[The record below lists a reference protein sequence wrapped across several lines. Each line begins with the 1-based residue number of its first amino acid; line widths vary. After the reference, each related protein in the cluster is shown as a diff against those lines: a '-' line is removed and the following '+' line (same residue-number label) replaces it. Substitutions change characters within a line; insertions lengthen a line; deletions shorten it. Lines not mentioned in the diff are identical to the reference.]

1 VPIIPVAKS
10 QVKQSVR
17 YSPAAASVN
26 MRNQTSSPKNK
37 NMMDINSVSLNISEL
52 YKQYSKKQ
60 GSNML
65 NNTQIIYPN
74 KTGGGPNNIAT
85 VTSAG
90 NHFRAISVLDQNQ
103 MNTTI
108 TGQVIPTT
116 ATHFSNRHG
125 SSN

>member
-1 VPIIPVAKS
+1 
-10 QVKQSVR
+10 
-17 YSPAAASVN
+17 

-74 KTGGGPNNIAT
+74 KTGGGSSNIAA
-85 VTSAG
+85 VTSNG

-103 MNTTI
+103 MNTMI
-108 TGQVIPTT
+108 NGQVIPTT
-116 ATHFSNRHG
+116 AAHFSNRHG